1 MLEGH
6 QMRYLQLTLHHSDT
20 TIEPTHKL
28 LKETD
33 TISEYKMLHGNITD
47 DDVHAFM
54 LYIEGDRSAYV
65 SHLNRI
71 PNVIDYDITP
81 IDDESLYVYVRVQT
95 AETEQRLIAAFSRP
109 SVVVILPIEYRD
121 DGSVRYTIIGPS
133 DDLQATLDAI
143 PASIQ
148 VTIEQVGEYDQN
160 QSAPASILT
169 DRQCE
174 ALQLG
179 IEVGYYDVPRTGT
192 ITDIAQEMGCAPGT
206 AAEHLQKA
214 ESALVTSLF

>member
-1 MLEGH
+1 
-6 QMRYLQLTLHHSDT
+6 MRYLRFTLHHSDT

-28 LKETD
+28 MKETD
-33 TISEYKMLHGNITD
+33 SVSEYKLLHGNITND
-47 DDVHAFM
+47 DLHTFM
-54 LYIEGDRSAYV
+54 LYIEGEHSAYL
-65 SHLNRI
+65 SHLNRL

-81 IDDESLYVYVRVQT
+81 IDDESFYVYVRVQT
-95 AETEQRLIAAFSRP
+95 AETEQRLIAAFTRP
-109 SVVVILPIEYRD
+109 SVVVIPPIEYRD
-121 DGSVRYTIIGPS
+121 DGSVRYTIIGSPE
-133 DDLQATLDAI
+133 DLDAALDAV
-143 PASIQ
+143 PSSIQ

-192 ITDIAQEMGCAPGT
+192 VGDIAQEMDCAPGT
-206 AAEHLQKA
+206 AAEHIQKA
-214 ESALVTSLF
+214 ESAVVTSLF

>member
-1 MLEGH
+1 
-6 QMRYLQLTLHHSDT
+6 MRYLQLTLHHSDT
-20 TIEPTHKL
+20 TIEPTHKF

-33 TISEYKMLHGNITD
+33 HISEYKMLHGNITND
-47 DDVHAFM
+47 DLHTFM
-54 LYIEGDRSAYV
+54 IYIDGDRSAYV

-71 PNVIDYDITP
+71 PNVSDYDITP
-81 IDDESLYVYVRVQT
+81 IDDESFYVYVRVQT
-95 AETEQRLIAAFSRP
+95 AETEQRLIAAFTRP
-109 SVVVILPIEYRD
+109 SLILIPPIEYRD
-121 DGSVRYTIIGPS
+121 DGTVRYTIIGS
-133 DDLQATLDAI
+133 SEDLHAVLDAI

-160 QSAPASILT
+160 QSSPASILT

-174 ALQLG
+174 SLQLG

-192 ITDIAQEMGCAPGT
+192 VTDIAQEMGCAPGT

-214 ESALVTSLF
+214 ESALVTSFF

>member
-1 MLEGH
+1 M
-6 QMRYLQLTLHHSDT
+6 
-20 TIEPTHKL
+20 
-28 LKETD
+28 KETD
-33 TISEYKMLHGNITD
+33 HVYEYKILYGNITD
-47 DDVHAFM
+47 DDVHTFM

-65 SHLNRI
+65 SHLNRV
-71 PNVIDYDITP
+71 PNVIDYDIMP

-95 AETEQRLIAAFSRP
+95 AETEQRLITAFSRP
-109 SVVVILPIEYRD
+109 SVIVIPPIEYRD
-121 DGSVRYTIIGPS
+121 DGSVRYTIIGS
-133 DDLQATLDAI
+133 SEDLHTTLDAI

-148 VTIEQVGEYDQN
+148 VTIEQVGEYDQH
-160 QSAPASILT
+160 QLTPASILT

-192 ITDIAQEMGCAPGT
+192 VTDIAQEMDCAPGT

-214 ESALVTSLF
+214 ESAVVTSLF